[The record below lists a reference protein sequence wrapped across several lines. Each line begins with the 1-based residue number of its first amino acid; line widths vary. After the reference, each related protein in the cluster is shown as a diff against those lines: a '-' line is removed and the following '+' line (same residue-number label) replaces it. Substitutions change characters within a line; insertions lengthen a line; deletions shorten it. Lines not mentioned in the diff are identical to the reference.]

1 MQVFAHP
8 PLKITLLKR
17 KSHPEGWLEITT
29 YGGIAKE

>member
-1 MQVFAHP
+1 MQVFAPPKDHP
-8 PLKITLLKR
+8 LKR